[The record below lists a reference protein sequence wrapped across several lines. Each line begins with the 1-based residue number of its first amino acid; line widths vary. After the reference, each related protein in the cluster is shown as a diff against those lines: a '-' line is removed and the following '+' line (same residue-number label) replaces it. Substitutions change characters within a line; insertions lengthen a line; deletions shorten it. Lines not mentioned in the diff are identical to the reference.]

1 MVYRIIKEIKDV
13 LLAEPF
19 VNTVTE
25 GDIFEVDLN
34 KQTMF
39 PLSHIIINQ
48 ATHQGNVLSFNIT
61 VLLMDV
67 INQKD
72 DSNKVDIWN
81 TQLLLATRV
90 LNRLNRADIA
100 SDFWELTGQPTYEP
114 FTERFENDLAGWAVT
129 FDVLVRNDITI
140 CGSDTVSVYSQVVSF
155 DTPMNSIVYRCD
167 GDFLAASYGNN
178 ENNLTDLIAM
188 FNQVPPVNNNAT
200 FLEYGICYD
209 NGDGRVRMEMNKEA
223 YDLFA
228 CSGSLTLD
236 VIYD

>member
-13 LLAEPF
+13 LLDEPF

-34 KQTMF
+34 KQTIF
-39 PLSHIIINQ
+39 PLSHIILNS

-61 VLLMDV
+61 ILLMDI

-90 LNRLNRADIA
+90 LNKLNRADIA

-114 FTERFENDLAGWAVT
+114 FTERFENDLAGWAIT

-140 CGSDTVSVYSQVVSF
+140 C
-155 DTPMNSIVYRCD
+155 
-167 GDFLAASYGNN
+167 
-178 ENNLTDLIAM
+178 
-188 FNQVPPVNNNAT
+188 
-200 FLEYGICYD
+200 
-209 NGDGRVRMEMNKEA
+209 
-223 YDLFA
+223 
-228 CSGSLTLD
+228 
-236 VIYD
+236 

>member
-1 MVYRIIKEIKDV
+1 MIYRIIKEIKDV
-13 LLAEPF
+13 LLDEPF

-34 KQTMF
+34 KQTIF
-39 PLSHIIINQ
+39 PLSHIILNS

-61 VLLMDV
+61 ILLMDI

-90 LNRLNRADIA
+90 LNKLNRADIA
-100 SDFWELTGQPTYEP
+100 DDFWELTGNPTYEP

-140 CGSDTVSVYSQVVSF
+140 C
-155 DTPMNSIVYRCD
+155 
-167 GDFLAASYGNN
+167 
-178 ENNLTDLIAM
+178 
-188 FNQVPPVNNNAT
+188 
-200 FLEYGICYD
+200 
-209 NGDGRVRMEMNKEA
+209 
-223 YDLFA
+223 
-228 CSGSLTLD
+228 
-236 VIYD
+236 

>member
-1 MVYRIIKEIKDV
+1 MLYRIIKEIKDV
-13 LLAEPF
+13 LLEEPF

-25 GDIFEVDLN
+25 GDIFEIDLN

-140 CGSDTVSVYSQVVSF
+140 C
-155 DTPMNSIVYRCD
+155 
-167 GDFLAASYGNN
+167 
-178 ENNLTDLIAM
+178 
-188 FNQVPPVNNNAT
+188 
-200 FLEYGICYD
+200 
-209 NGDGRVRMEMNKEA
+209 
-223 YDLFA
+223 
-228 CSGSLTLD
+228 
-236 VIYD
+236 

>member
-1 MVYRIIKEIKDV
+1 MLYRIIKEIKDV
-13 LLAEPF
+13 LLEEPF

-25 GDIFEVDLN
+25 GDIFEIDLN

-61 VLLMDV
+61 VLLMDI

-140 CGSDTVSVYSQVVSF
+140 C
-155 DTPMNSIVYRCD
+155 
-167 GDFLAASYGNN
+167 A
-178 ENNLTDLIAM
+178 
-188 FNQVPPVNNNAT
+188 
-200 FLEYGICYD
+200 
-209 NGDGRVRMEMNKEA
+209 
-223 YDLFA
+223 
-228 CSGSLTLD
+228 
-236 VIYD
+236 

>member
-1 MVYRIIKEIKDV
+1 MVYRIIREIKEA

-34 KQTMF
+34 KQTIF
-39 PLSHIIINQ
+39 PLSHIILNS

-140 CGSDTVSVYSQVVSF
+140 C
-155 DTPMNSIVYRCD
+155 
-167 GDFLAASYGNN
+167 
-178 ENNLTDLIAM
+178 
-188 FNQVPPVNNNAT
+188 
-200 FLEYGICYD
+200 
-209 NGDGRVRMEMNKEA
+209 
-223 YDLFA
+223 
-228 CSGSLTLD
+228 
-236 VIYD
+236 

>member
-39 PLSHIIINQ
+39 PLSHIILNS

-114 FTERFENDLAGWAVT
+114 FTERFENDLAGWAIT

-140 CGSDTVSVYSQVVSF
+140 C
-155 DTPMNSIVYRCD
+155 
-167 GDFLAASYGNN
+167 
-178 ENNLTDLIAM
+178 
-188 FNQVPPVNNNAT
+188 
-200 FLEYGICYD
+200 
-209 NGDGRVRMEMNKEA
+209 
-223 YDLFA
+223 
-228 CSGSLTLD
+228 
-236 VIYD
+236 

>member
-34 KQTMF
+34 KQTIF
-39 PLSHIIINQ
+39 PLSHIILNS

-100 SDFWELTGQPTYEP
+100 SDFWELTGNPTYEP

-129 FDVLVRNDITI
+129 FDVLVRNEITI
-140 CGSDTVSVYSQVVSF
+140 C
-155 DTPMNSIVYRCD
+155 
-167 GDFLAASYGNN
+167 
-178 ENNLTDLIAM
+178 
-188 FNQVPPVNNNAT
+188 
-200 FLEYGICYD
+200 
-209 NGDGRVRMEMNKEA
+209 
-223 YDLFA
+223 
-228 CSGSLTLD
+228 
-236 VIYD
+236 

>member
-13 LLAEPF
+13 LLDEPF

-34 KQTMF
+34 KQTIF
-39 PLSHIIINQ
+39 PLSHIILNS

-61 VLLMDV
+61 ILLMDI

-90 LNRLNRADIA
+90 LNKLNRADIA
-100 SDFWELTGQPTYEP
+100 DDFWELTGNPTYEP

-140 CGSDTVSVYSQVVSF
+140 C
-155 DTPMNSIVYRCD
+155 
-167 GDFLAASYGNN
+167 
-178 ENNLTDLIAM
+178 
-188 FNQVPPVNNNAT
+188 
-200 FLEYGICYD
+200 
-209 NGDGRVRMEMNKEA
+209 
-223 YDLFA
+223 
-228 CSGSLTLD
+228 
-236 VIYD
+236 

>member
-13 LLAEPF
+13 LLDEPF

-39 PLSHIIINQ
+39 PLSHIILNS

-72 DSNKVDIWN
+72 DSNKIDIWN
-81 TQLLLATRV
+81 TQLLLGTRV

-114 FTERFENDLAGWAVT
+114 FTERFENDLAGWAIT

-140 CGSDTVSVYSQVVSF
+140 C
-155 DTPMNSIVYRCD
+155 
-167 GDFLAASYGNN
+167 
-178 ENNLTDLIAM
+178 
-188 FNQVPPVNNNAT
+188 
-200 FLEYGICYD
+200 
-209 NGDGRVRMEMNKEA
+209 
-223 YDLFA
+223 
-228 CSGSLTLD
+228 
-236 VIYD
+236 

>member
-13 LLAEPF
+13 LLDEPF

-34 KQTMF
+34 KQTIF
-39 PLSHIIINQ
+39 PLSHIILNS

-61 VLLMDV
+61 VLLMDI

-90 LNRLNRADIA
+90 LNKLNRADIA

-140 CGSDTVSVYSQVVSF
+140 C
-155 DTPMNSIVYRCD
+155 
-167 GDFLAASYGNN
+167 
-178 ENNLTDLIAM
+178 
-188 FNQVPPVNNNAT
+188 
-200 FLEYGICYD
+200 
-209 NGDGRVRMEMNKEA
+209 
-223 YDLFA
+223 
-228 CSGSLTLD
+228 
-236 VIYD
+236 

>member
-1 MVYRIIKEIKDV
+1 MIYRIIKEIKDV
-13 LLAEPF
+13 LLDEPF

-34 KQTMF
+34 KQTIF
-39 PLSHIIINQ
+39 PLSHIILNS

-61 VLLMDV
+61 ILLMDI

-90 LNRLNRADIA
+90 LNKLNRADIA
-100 SDFWELTGQPTYEP
+100 DDFWELTGQPTYEP

-140 CGSDTVSVYSQVVSF
+140 C
-155 DTPMNSIVYRCD
+155 
-167 GDFLAASYGNN
+167 
-178 ENNLTDLIAM
+178 
-188 FNQVPPVNNNAT
+188 
-200 FLEYGICYD
+200 
-209 NGDGRVRMEMNKEA
+209 
-223 YDLFA
+223 
-228 CSGSLTLD
+228 
-236 VIYD
+236 

>member
-1 MVYRIIKEIKDV
+1 MIYRIIKEIKDV
-13 LLAEPF
+13 LLDEPF

-25 GDIFEVDLN
+25 GDIFQVDLN

-72 DSNKVDIWN
+72 DSNKVDVWN

-90 LNRLNRADIA
+90 LNKLNRADIA
-100 SDFWELTGQPTYEP
+100 TDFWELTGQPTYEP

-140 CGSDTVSVYSQVVSF
+140 C
-155 DTPMNSIVYRCD
+155 
-167 GDFLAASYGNN
+167 
-178 ENNLTDLIAM
+178 
-188 FNQVPPVNNNAT
+188 
-200 FLEYGICYD
+200 
-209 NGDGRVRMEMNKEA
+209 
-223 YDLFA
+223 
-228 CSGSLTLD
+228 
-236 VIYD
+236 

>member
-1 MVYRIIKEIKDV
+1 MLYRIIKEIKDV

-81 TQLLLATRV
+81 TQLLLGTRV

-140 CGSDTVSVYSQVVSF
+140 C
-155 DTPMNSIVYRCD
+155 
-167 GDFLAASYGNN
+167 
-178 ENNLTDLIAM
+178 
-188 FNQVPPVNNNAT
+188 
-200 FLEYGICYD
+200 
-209 NGDGRVRMEMNKEA
+209 
-223 YDLFA
+223 
-228 CSGSLTLD
+228 
-236 VIYD
+236 

>member
-1 MVYRIIKEIKDV
+1 MIYRIIKEIKDV
-13 LLAEPF
+13 LLDEPF

-34 KQTMF
+34 KQTIF
-39 PLSHIIINQ
+39 PLSHIILNS

-61 VLLMDV
+61 ILLMDI

-100 SDFWELTGQPTYEP
+100 SDFWELTGNPTYEP

-140 CGSDTVSVYSQVVSF
+140 C
-155 DTPMNSIVYRCD
+155 
-167 GDFLAASYGNN
+167 
-178 ENNLTDLIAM
+178 
-188 FNQVPPVNNNAT
+188 
-200 FLEYGICYD
+200 
-209 NGDGRVRMEMNKEA
+209 
-223 YDLFA
+223 
-228 CSGSLTLD
+228 
-236 VIYD
+236 

>member
-34 KQTMF
+34 KQTIF
-39 PLSHIIINQ
+39 PLSHIILNS

-100 SDFWELTGQPTYEP
+100 SDFWELTGHPTYEP

-129 FDVLVRNDITI
+129 FDVLVRNEITI
-140 CGSDTVSVYSQVVSF
+140 C
-155 DTPMNSIVYRCD
+155 
-167 GDFLAASYGNN
+167 
-178 ENNLTDLIAM
+178 
-188 FNQVPPVNNNAT
+188 
-200 FLEYGICYD
+200 
-209 NGDGRVRMEMNKEA
+209 
-223 YDLFA
+223 
-228 CSGSLTLD
+228 
-236 VIYD
+236 

>member
-34 KQTMF
+34 KQTIF
-39 PLSHIIINQ
+39 PLSHIILNS

-100 SDFWELTGQPTYEP
+100 SDFWELTGNPTYEP

-140 CGSDTVSVYSQVVSF
+140 C
-155 DTPMNSIVYRCD
+155 
-167 GDFLAASYGNN
+167 
-178 ENNLTDLIAM
+178 
-188 FNQVPPVNNNAT
+188 
-200 FLEYGICYD
+200 
-209 NGDGRVRMEMNKEA
+209 
-223 YDLFA
+223 
-228 CSGSLTLD
+228 
-236 VIYD
+236 